1 MLYRIFGVLAFCC
14 GFTLYADEALRIELP
29 IPPLEQT
36 TVSEE
41 DRKDAERLFQQA
53 LAAVREK
60 RGTEAIRLAVRVLE
74 KNPDHEIIRTLL
86 GYKLHDGQWRTDW
99 EIRKL
104 EAGFVD
110 HPEFGWISK
119 EYVPRYEAGERF
131 VSPARWI
138 SATQDVENR
147 RDMRNGWL
155 VESEHFKL
163 LTNHS
168 LEEGV
173 RMSRRLEHFYRAWK
187 LLFFNYLVSDEIL
200 LRLFEGQ
207 PGKIAAARCEV
218 FVYRDKDDYV
228 ANLQGFESRIA
239 ESNGFYH
246 ARRRRSY
253 FFPVCETMDEHEAD
267 TVRKTLY
274 HEAAHQLFQETRATT
289 KTPASRCNFWLVE
302 GIAMFMETFRIEEN
316 RYVFGDIEDP
326 RLYAAA
332 YHRLEGNFYIPF
344 QILVKRSS
352 TEFLEHPR
360 LTSLYSQSAGMTH
373 FLMFAEDDRYRDAVI
388 LLLRDIYLGKD
399 GLDSLSKLT
408 GRRYSELDE
417 EYTEFL
423 KTIPE

>member
-1 MLYRIFGVLAFCC
+1 MLYRIFGVLTFCC
-14 GFTLYADEALRIELP
+14 GFALYADEALRIELP
-29 IPPLEQT
+29 VLPLEKT
-36 TVSEE
+36 SVSED
-41 DRKDAERLFQQA
+41 DRNVAENLFQQA
-53 LAAVREK
+53 LDALGKK
-60 RGTEAIRLAVRVLE
+60 RGTDAMRLAVETLKKDPNHKIVRA
-74 KNPDHEIIRTLL
+74 LL

-119 EYVPRYEAGERF
+119 DHVPRYEAGERF
-131 VSPARWI
+131 VPPARWV
-138 SATQDVENR
+138 SAEQDARNR

-218 FVYRDKDDYV
+218 FVYRDKEDYV
-228 ANLQGFESRIA
+228 ANLQEFEARIA

-246 ARRRRSY
+246 ARRKRSY
-253 FFPVCETMDEHEAD
+253 FFPVCETMDEYEAD
-267 TVRKTLY
+267 AARKTLY
-274 HEAAHQLFQETRATT
+274 HEAAHQLFQEARATT

-344 QILVKRSS
+344 QVLVKRSS
-352 TEFLEHPR
+352 AEFVEHPR

-373 FLMFAEDDRYRDAVI
+373 FLMFAENGRYRDAVI

-399 GLDSLSKLT
+399 GINSLSQLT
-408 GRRYSELDE
+408 GRTYTELDA
-417 EYTEFL
+417 EYMDFL